1 MQLRHLASRMVSAPI
16 PETPA
21 KPQIPAAPVPAA
33 PAKAVEAPAI
43 VGTQNVDS
51 RAILNSIGE
60 VIYDWDLIT
69 DRLCWGENL
78 ARVLPSLA
86 EIDLSSGIAFGALL
100 APESATSRY
109 DEIVKSERADEGAG
123 VLYQITYAIV
133 PPREVGA
140 AGSTWLEDTGC
151 WFKGVDGRPARAHGV
166 VRVVTERHN
175 RERLLARQSQF
186 DTLTGA
192 LNRTHLTEQMQRILD
207 QTERNRKAFAV
218 MLVALENLFVL
229 NRTYGYDAG
238 DEVIAG
244 LATRLSANLRAHDL
258 VARHAGN
265 KFALVLPDCGPE
277 EAKFAAM
284 RLIEAVTAAPFET
297 SAGAIPAT
305 IRIGGVVGPRDG
317 RTTQALFQHAEEALD
332 IARQRAGARFVA

>member
-1 MQLRHLASRMVSAPI
+1 MQLRHLASRMVSAPT

-21 KPQIPAAPVPAA
+21 KPLIPAA
-33 PAKAVEAPAI
+33 PAKAVETPAI

-78 ARVLPSLA
+78 ARALPSLA
-86 EIDLSSGIAFGALL
+86 DIDLSSGMAFGALL
-100 APESATSRY
+100 APESAISRY
-109 DEIVKSERADEGAG
+109 DEIVKSEHADEGAG
-123 VLYQITYAIV
+123 VLYQIIYAIV
-133 PPREVGA
+133 PPREAGD
-140 AGSTWLEDTGC
+140 AGSIWLEDTGC

-175 RERLLARQSQF
+175 KERRLARQSQF

-218 MLVALENLFVL
+218 MLVALGESFRPQPHLWL
-229 NRTYGYDAG
+229 RRRRRG
-238 DEVIAG
+238 D
-244 LATRLSANLRAHDL
+244 R
-258 VARHAGN
+258 
-265 KFALVLPDCGPE
+265 
-277 EAKFAAM
+277 
-284 RLIEAVTAAPFET
+284 
-297 SAGAIPAT
+297 
-305 IRIGGVVGPRDG
+305 
-317 RTTQALFQHAEEALD
+317 
-332 IARQRAGARFVA
+332 RAGHAPIRQSSRPRSRRAARRQ